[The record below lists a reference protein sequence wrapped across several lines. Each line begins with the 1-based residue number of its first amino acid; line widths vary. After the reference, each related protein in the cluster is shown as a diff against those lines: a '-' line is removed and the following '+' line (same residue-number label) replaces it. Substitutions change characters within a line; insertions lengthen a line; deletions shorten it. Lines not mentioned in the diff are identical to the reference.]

1 MMYFLIFVF
10 SSFLINEIIIKKKIL
25 LDNLKFSKHKQL
37 TTLNQKIPFTAGYF
51 LMFFIFFF
59 NHHFNLFSILLIVM
73 IFCTGILSDLF
84 KNFSP
89 ILRLSIQFFSS
100 LAFIITNEISIVETR
115 IISIDEL
122 FDKYEY
128 ISILFTLFC
137 IIVLINGTNFIDGV
151 NLNTIGYYIIIYSII
166 LYLGYSQNLIIN
178 NDFFIKLIFLLFFLY
193 ILNLFNKTQLGDG
206 GAYLLS
212 FLSAIYLIN
221 FANENNFISPYFI
234 ILLLW
239 YPCFEN
245 LFSIVRKIYQKKSI
259 SNADNFHLHQLIFL
273 FLKKN
278 RISNPNNLTG
288 LIINTYNI
296 CIFLFSI
303 QYLSNTK
310 IILVIILVNI
320 FCYIYSYNKLIN
332 YLLKNKM
339 FRRD

>member
-37 TTLNQKIPFTAGYF
+37 TTLNKKIPFTAGYI

-166 LYLGYSQNLIIN
+166 VYLGYSQNLIIN

-288 LIINTYNI
+288 LIITAYNI

>member
-1 MMYFLIFVF
+1 MYFLIFVF

>member
-1 MMYFLIFVF
+1 M
-10 SSFLINEIIIKKKIL
+10 
-25 LDNLKFSKHKQL
+25 
-37 TTLNQKIPFTAGYF
+37 
-51 LMFFIFFF
+51 
-59 NHHFNLFSILLIVM
+59 
-73 IFCTGILSDLF
+73 
-84 KNFSP
+84 
-89 ILRLSIQFFSS
+89 
-100 LAFIITNEISIVETR
+100 
-115 IISIDEL
+115 
-122 FDKYEY
+122 
-128 ISILFTLFC
+128 
-137 IIVLINGTNFIDGV
+137 
-151 NLNTIGYYIIIYSII
+151 
-166 LYLGYSQNLIIN
+166 
-178 NDFFIKLIFLLFFLY
+178 FFLY

-288 LIINTYNI
+288 LIITAYNI